1 MLTFEILADPIPL
14 SRPKFSG
21 HRAYLPARSRE
32 YRELVQVVVQSIM
45 RSRHIAPLT
54 GELNCRLSFYR
65 RFKTTARNFGDI
77 DNQCKIA
84 HYYIYYDNKKEPCK
98 QGSLHLLH
106 IFCKFKEFINLSL
119 NKVKRTSPEV
129 LLG

>member
-77 DNQCKIA
+77 DNHVKAILDALNGLLFHDDAQIVSLTAEKFTDRNRPRTVIA
-84 HYYIYYDNKKEPCK
+84 FTNKNTAEP
-98 QGSLHLLH
+98 
-106 IFCKFKEFINLSL
+106 
-119 NKVKRTSPEV
+119 
-129 LLG
+129 